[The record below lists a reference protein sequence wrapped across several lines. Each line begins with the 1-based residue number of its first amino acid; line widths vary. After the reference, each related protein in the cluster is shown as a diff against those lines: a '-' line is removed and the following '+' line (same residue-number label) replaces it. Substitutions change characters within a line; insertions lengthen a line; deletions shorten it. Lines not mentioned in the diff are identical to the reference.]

1 MSGKTVLEIL
11 KERCPTISVGVLTA
25 NLMHLEAELDQLA
38 GTDVQILHFDVM
50 DGCFVP
56 MMTVGPPYVKGVKT
70 ELLKDVHLMI
80 QDPLDKLDAYIA
92 AGADIVTV
100 HVESCV
106 HIHRVFQQLA
116 LSTNA
121 NDPAR
126 GIVRGVALNPGTPVS
141 AIEPLLDEL
150 EMVTLVAINPG
161 WGGQSFVPATFA
173 RIAQVKEL
181 AAKAGRDVLVG
192 VDGGITKTNIGEV
205 AKCGAD
211 LVVTGSAVFDGKTP
225 ADNARFML
233 EHFGKS

>member
-1 MSGKTVLEIL
+1 MSGHTVLEIL
-11 KERCPTISVGVLTA
+11 KEQCPTISVGVLTA
-25 NLMHLEAELDQLA
+25 DLMRLEAELDQLA

-80 QDPLDKLDAYIA
+80 QDPLDKLDAFIA

-116 LSTNA
+116 LSTNV

-141 AIEPLLDEL
+141 TIEPLLDEL

-173 RIAQVKEL
+173 RVEQVKEL

-192 VDGGITKTNIGEV
+192 VDGGITKANIGEV

-211 LVVTGSAVFDGKTP
+211 LVVTGSAVFDGKAP
-225 ADNARFML
+225 AENARYML
-233 EHFGKS
+233 EHFRKS